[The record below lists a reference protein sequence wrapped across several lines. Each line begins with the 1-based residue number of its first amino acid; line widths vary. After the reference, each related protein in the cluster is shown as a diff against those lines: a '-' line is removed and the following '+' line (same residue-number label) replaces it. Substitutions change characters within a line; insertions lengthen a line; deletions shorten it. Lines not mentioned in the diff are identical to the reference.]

1 MTDTTVTYEKGKLY
15 DLELS
20 KLQTNPNQ
28 PRKYMDPTALEELT
42 ASIAKHGILEPILF
56 RQEKEILYTVAG
68 ERRVEA
74 AKKAGLAVI
83 PAILVEGNHAEISL
97 VENLLRQDLTAVEE
111 AEALKGLMDEQKY
124 TQEQLSTM
132 IGKARSTIAEILT
145 LNRLPEEIRAECR
158 NNPAISRATL
168 LQIARNKQTRSM
180 LTSYTKYKEKI
191 AKQHTGQT
199 KHEKV
204 SAAQGLI
211 RWLEKTTEKFANLDV
226 TSLTDEE
233 KIALGSVLSA
243 LSSQLSA
250 FSTSLTSMAEVPKTT
265 KAETK
270 TTPQV

>member
-111 AEALKGLMDEQKY
+111 AEALKALMDEEKY
-124 TQEQLSTM
+124 TQEQLSSI
-132 IGKARSTIAEILT
+132 IGKAQNT
-145 LNRLPEEIRAECR
+145 L
-158 NNPAISRATL
+158 S
-168 LQIARNKQTRSM
+168 
-180 LTSYTKYKEKI
+180 
-191 AKQHTGQT
+191 
-199 KHEKV
+199 
-204 SAAQGLI
+204 
-211 RWLEKTTEKFANLDV
+211 
-226 TSLTDEE
+226 
-233 KIALGSVLSA
+233 
-243 LSSQLSA
+243 
-250 FSTSLTSMAEVPKTT
+250 
-265 KAETK
+265 
-270 TTPQV
+270 